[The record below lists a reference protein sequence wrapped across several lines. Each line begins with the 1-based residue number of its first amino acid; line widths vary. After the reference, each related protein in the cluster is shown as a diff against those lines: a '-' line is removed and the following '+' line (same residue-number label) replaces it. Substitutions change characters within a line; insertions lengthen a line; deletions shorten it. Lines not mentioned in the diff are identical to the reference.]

1 MFLRRTNGF
10 NPIGQLRDEVDRL
23 FGDFFGQVPE
33 AMRWGGTAGRA
44 FPAVNIW
51 ERGDELYAEAE
62 VPGLRSEDVDISVVG
77 NELVIQGRRMD
88 LDEEGVSY
96 HRRERGVGEFKRVL
110 RLPVEVDA
118 DKVEATLHDGV
129 LLVKLPKAAAAKP
142 RKIQVAASGQ

>member
-1 MFLRRTNGF
+1 
-10 NPIGQLRDEVDRL
+10 
-23 FGDFFGQVPE
+23 
-33 AMRWGGTAGRA
+33 
-44 FPAVNIW
+44 
-51 ERGDELYAEAE
+51 
-62 VPGLRSEDVDISVVG
+62 VVG